1 MKSAFTRSKSE
12 RRRFLTESDPV
23 INIAVLALSI
33 IGIILVYA
41 ATRDWFAANN
51 QDPEY
56 YLTRQLI
63 NVVIGIALAYGAT
76 LVDYRVLRAYTPILW
91 GIGVLGLTA
100 VLIPGLGSVVNGA
113 RSWISLPGGFQIQPA
128 ELAKLTII
136 VGMALI
142 LAEREAGDKGPSDR
156 QVLYSLVVAAV
167 PILLIVLQP
176 DLGTVLIISAAV
188 VSIIAISG
196 ARLRWVIGLL
206 VVGIS
211 GAYVAV
217 ASGEVSDYQLN
228 RLRSFIDP
236 YADPQASGYQL
247 RQARITI
254 GSGGFLGK
262 GLFDGPQTN
271 GRFVP
276 EQQTDFIFTVSGEEL
291 GFLGSSFILLLYA
304 TILMRGFAIAKRTN
318 DLFGR
323 LVTMG
328 VVAWFSFQIFQ
339 NIGMTMGLMPM
350 TGVPLPF
357 LSYGG
362 SSMFANMI
370 AIGLLQN
377 VYQRSR

>member
-1 MKSAFTRSKSE
+1 MSTSIRTKSD
-12 RRRFLTESDPV
+12 RRGLFFGGDPLINLATLLLV
-23 INIAVLALSI
+23 IM
-33 IGIILVYA
+33 GIVLVYA

-56 YLTRQLI
+56 YLKRQII
-63 NVVIGIALAYGAT
+63 NVVIGVALAYGTT
-76 LVDYRVLRAYTPILW
+76 LIDYRILRAYTPILW

-142 LAEREAGDKGPSDR
+142 LAEREAGDRGPSDR
-156 QVLYSLVVAAV
+156 QVLLSLVVAAV

-188 VSIIAISG
+188 VAMIAISG
-196 ARLRWVIGLL
+196 ARLRWVFGLL
-206 VVGIS
+206 VAGVT
-211 GAYVAV
+211 GAYLAV
-217 ASGEVSDYQLN
+217 ASGEVSEYQLN

-291 GFLGSSFILLLYA
+291 GFLGSSFILILFSV
-304 TILMRGFAIAKRTN
+304 ILMRGFAIAKRTN
-318 DLFGR
+318 DQFGR
-323 LVTMG
+323 LVAVG

-377 VYQRSR
+377 VYQRTR

>member
-1 MKSAFTRSKSE
+1 MTKSRSE
-12 RRRFLTESDPV
+12 RRRFLTGSDPV
-23 INIAVLALSI
+23 LNVAVLLLSI
-33 IGIILVYA
+33 LGIVLVYA

-56 YLTRQLI
+56 YLKRQII

-128 ELAKLTII
+128 ELAKITII

-142 LAEREAGDKGPSDR
+142 LSEREAGDKGPSDR
-156 QVLYSLVVAAV
+156 QVLYSLIVAAV

-196 ARLRWVIGLL
+196 ARLRWVVGLL
-206 VVGIS
+206 VVGIT
-211 GAYVAV
+211 GAYIAV
-217 ASGEVSDYQLN
+217 ATGEVSDYQLN

-254 GSGGFLGK
+254 GSGGLLGK

-291 GFLGSSFILLLYA
+291 GFLGSSFILFLYA
-304 TILMRGFAIAKRTN
+304 VILMRGFSIAKRTN

-377 VYQRSR
+377 VYQRTR